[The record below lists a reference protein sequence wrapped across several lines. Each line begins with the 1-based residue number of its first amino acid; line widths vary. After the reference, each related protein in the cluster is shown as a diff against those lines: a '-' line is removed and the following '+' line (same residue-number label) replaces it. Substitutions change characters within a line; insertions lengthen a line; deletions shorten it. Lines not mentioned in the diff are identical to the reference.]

1 MNNKIDIISPEAI
14 RSRIFKVQ
22 FFHLKERT
30 RTAQLKSEM
39 YETLR
44 YQNDINEM
52 ISKEQNSISAQ
63 IESLNDAMAQLQ
75 ADYNQKQLTPQ
86 ASPIGC
92 VVRKDE

>member
-1 MNNKIDIISPEAI
+1 
-14 RSRIFKVQ
+14 
-22 FFHLKERT
+22 
-30 RTAQLKSEM
+30 
-39 YETLR
+39 
-44 YQNDINEM
+44 M

-86 ASPIGC
+86 ASPIGF